1 MAPAPKVG
9 GGVRSASCQSLV
21 VSHQPTI
28 PPVGQTIVFRGLPSC
43 GAAACLLLALL
54 AIPLHAATYY
64 LTVAGLGGEPDY
76 EQRFQMLAGET
87 DKLLKAGG
95 PDRVVVTLQGAAAT
109 KSAVLAAFDKFAH
122 KSKPTDS
129 LVVMLIGHGSY
140 DGIEY
145 KFNLPG
151 PDLSGTELAT
161 ALNRIPAARQLIVNM
176 TSASGGSITALR
188 KEGRVLVCATRNGTE
203 KNATVFARFWVEALR
218 DPAADTD
225 KNETVSALE
234 AFRYAQQ
241 KTLKF
246 YEDQKRLATEH
257 AVIEDTGKGTGERD
271 PSAANGVGLRAA
283 AFPLVRFGTAA
294 NAAIDPQKK
303 ALLEHRDQ
311 IQAQID
317 QLKFDKTT
325 MDPAAYKQQLTTLLL
340 ELARLQEAI
349 EK

>member
-1 MAPAPKVG
+1 MSNCDTGLQSARQTTKNDGLSYAARSVAALKPV
-9 GGVRSASCQSLV
+9 VRAA
-21 VSHQPTI
+21 I
-28 PPVGQTIVFRGLPSC
+28 PVLLF
-43 GAAACLLLALL
+43 AAA
-54 AIPLHAATYY
+54 PLHATTFY

-76 EQRFQMLAGET
+76 EQRFHMLADET

-95 PDRVVVTLQGAAAT
+95 TDRVVVTLEGPAAT
-109 KSAVLAAFDKFAH
+109 RQAVLGAFGKFAQDA
-122 KSKPTDS
+122 KAADS
-129 LVVMLIGHGSY
+129 LVVMMIGHGTF
-140 DGIEY
+140 DGFDY

-151 PDLSGTELAT
+151 PDLSAPELAA
-161 ALNRIPAARQLIVNM
+161 ALNRIPAQRQLIVNM
-176 TSASGGSITALR
+176 TSSSGGSIAALR

-234 AFRYAQQ
+234 AFHYAQQ

-257 AVIEDTGKGTGERD
+257 AVIEDTGKGTGERA
-271 PSAANGVGLRAA
+271 PSADNGVGLRAA
-283 AFPLVRFGTAA
+283 AFPLVRFGAA
-294 NAAIDPQKK
+294 SKAATDPQKK

-317 QLKFDKTT
+317 QLKFQKTT
-325 MDPAAYKQQLTTLLL
+325 MAPEAYKQQLTALLV
-340 ELARLQEAI
+340 ELAKVQEAI